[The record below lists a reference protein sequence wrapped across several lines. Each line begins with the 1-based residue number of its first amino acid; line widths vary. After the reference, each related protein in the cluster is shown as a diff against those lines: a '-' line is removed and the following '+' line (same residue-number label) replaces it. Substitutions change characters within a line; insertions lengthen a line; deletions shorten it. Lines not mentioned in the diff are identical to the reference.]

1 MQHLW
6 NLAPFL
12 SVKWYQVFGEVCC
25 PHPDFILRKVTVVKI
40 ERIISSFA
48 TDRHRHQRINRR
60 FPHNWNILLLRRH
73 WIPFY
78 LAVPPFIV
86 RRSTKCYLQLKFLVP
101 LRNSATCNNCCTLSY
116 WPTHWLA
123 SLLRL
128 FQIFFPSS
136 LFHIYVLLTI
146 ELIQRE
152 DFSIQILWLL
162 SNKSIDYKKN
172 ACSPKSVPR
181 FFIRSLS

>member
-48 TDRHRHQRINRR
+48 TDTHRHQRINRR
-60 FPHNWNILLLRRH
+60 FPDNWNVLLLRRH
-73 WIPFY
+73 WIPCY
-78 LAVPPFIV
+78 LAVPHFIV
-86 RRSTKCYLQLKFLVP
+86 RRSAKCYLQLKFLVP
-101 LRNSATCNNCCTLSY
+101 LRNLATCNNCCTLNY

-128 FQIFFPSS
+128 FQIFFPLFLIPHFSTSHHRTDSEGRFYHSNSVVTKQQKYWLEKKVRVRLTAYLGSS
-136 LFHIYVLLTI
+136 
-146 ELIQRE
+146 
-152 DFSIQILWLL
+152 
-162 SNKSIDYKKN
+162 
-172 ACSPKSVPR
+172 
-181 FFIRSLS
+181 